1 METINTSEIAQV
13 IESSSIES
21 TAVTTSI
28 EETDDLKATK
38 YAAWKLPFNWIV
50 IDRPNVRDSYD
61 EEKYQALKESIRVNG
76 VQQAITVRKIK
87 GVNKYSLA
95 HGFTRYRAVKELREE
110 GVDIQTLLAFSTEM
124 NEEEELLFHITANS
138 GAELTQAEVSNI
150 LVRLSKYGY
159 SNKDLA
165 KKLGYSE
172 MKVSNLLAYQ
182 NKTAQQVKNYV
193 AEGVI
198 SVSTAT
204 EIARQASSLS
214 EQTEMV
220 EKVIKEKEANGK
232 SKTVSLKEVTK
243 KVKFDIDARFGELI
257 SKAPE
262 GELKESLSN
271 LYYLLH
277 DKDLTIDDI
286 LNKIA

>member
-1 METINTSEIAQV
+1 MEAIATATTTTANITS
-13 IESSSIES
+13 SN
-21 TAVTTSI
+21 
-28 EETDDLKATK
+28 EELKATK
-38 YAAWKLPFNWIV
+38 YASWKLPFEWIV

-61 EEKYQALKESIRVNG
+61 EEKYQALKESIRENG

-87 GVNKYSLA
+87 GENKYSLS

-110 GVDIQTLLAFSTEM
+110 GVDIPKILAFATEM

-138 GAELTQAEVSNI
+138 GAELTQAEVSKI
-150 LVRLSKYGY
+150 LVQLSKYGY
-159 SNKDLA
+159 TNKDLA

-182 NKTAQQVKNYV
+182 NKTAQAVKNYV

-214 EQTEMV
+214 EQTEMI
-220 EKVIKEKEANGK
+220 ENVIKEKEATGK
-232 SKTVSLKEVTK
+232 AKTVSLKEVTK
-243 KVKFDIDARFGELI
+243 KVKFDANARFGELI
-257 SKAPE
+257 EKTPE
-262 GELKESLSN
+262 GELKESLTN
-271 LYYLLH
+271 LYYLLN
-277 DKDLTIDDI
+277 DSSLSVDDI
-286 LNKIA
+286 LAKIAE